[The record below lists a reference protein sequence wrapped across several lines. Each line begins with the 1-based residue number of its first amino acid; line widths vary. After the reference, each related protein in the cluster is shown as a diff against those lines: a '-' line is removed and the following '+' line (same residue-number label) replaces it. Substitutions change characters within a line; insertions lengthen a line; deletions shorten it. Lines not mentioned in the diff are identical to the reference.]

1 MSSPFYGNAFG
12 GGMYGLGAGMYG
24 GAGGMYGGMM
34 GGGGG
39 GPVSSLNQFLFG
51 IQNVIFSLSQAV
63 QIIGMNTEAVKHL
76 LESATVMFDHAVAT
90 WRELHALE
98 AEQRQTE
105 TPEARKR
112 RRRLR
117 ALRWALL
124 VGVSY
129 AGYQLVRKLV
139 GATANALLRQQ
150 PQRRPL
156 PAQAASE
163 SSSSSLLLQAP
174 HYPPTASATVA
185 NSRFFF

>member
-1 MSSPFYGNAFG
+1 
-12 GGMYGLGAGMYG
+12 
-24 GAGGMYGGMM
+24 MYGGML
-34 GGGGG
+34 GGGVGG

-51 IQNVIFSLSQAV
+51 VQNVIFSLSQAV

-98 AEQRQTE
+98 AAQRQTE

-139 GATANALLRQQ
+139 GATANAILGRQ
-150 PQRRPL
+150 PQRRRL
-156 PAQAASE
+156 QAPTFE
-163 SSSSSLLLQAP
+163 SSSLQAP
-174 HYPPTASATVA
+174 HFPPTASATEQ
-185 NSRFFF
+185 NNQFLYRSDGYH